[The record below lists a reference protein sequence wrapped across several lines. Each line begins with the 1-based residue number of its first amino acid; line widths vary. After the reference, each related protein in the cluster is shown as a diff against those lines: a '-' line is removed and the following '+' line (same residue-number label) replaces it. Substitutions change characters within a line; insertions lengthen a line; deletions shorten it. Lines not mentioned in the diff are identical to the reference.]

1 MAPESEAARRQRF
14 EAEAL
19 PHVGALLGTALR
31 MTRNRSDAED
41 LVQETFLK
49 AYRAFDQY
57 RAGTN
62 CRAWLFRILVNTG
75 INDWSRR
82 ARRPPEVDYEAAE
95 PMLAA
100 PETEALQAPSRG
112 ELAAFEGLLDDE
124 VRAALAGVPEPF
136 RIVFLLSVVEGFQ
149 YKEIA
154 TILDIPIGTVM
165 SRLFRARK
173 QLQAWLQEYARQRG
187 LVRE

>member
-1 MAPESEAARRQRF
+1 MAPESDAARRQRF

-19 PHVGALLGTALR
+19 PHLGALLRTASR
-31 MTRNRSDAED
+31 MTRNRGDAED

-49 AYRAFDQY
+49 AYRSFDQF
-57 RAGTN
+57 RPGTN
-62 CRAWLFRILVNTG
+62 CKAWLFRILVNTG

-82 ARRPPEVDYEAAE
+82 ARRPLEVDYEAAE
-95 PMLAA
+95 PVLAA
-100 PETEALQAPSRG
+100 PQTEALHAPTRG
-112 ELAAFEGLLDDE
+112 ELAAFEGLVDDE
-124 VRAALAGVPEPF
+124 VRAALEQVPEAF

-154 TILDIPIGTVM
+154 GILGIPIGTVM
-165 SRLFRARK
+165 SRLYRARK
-173 QLQAWLQEYARQRG
+173 QLQASLQEYARQRG